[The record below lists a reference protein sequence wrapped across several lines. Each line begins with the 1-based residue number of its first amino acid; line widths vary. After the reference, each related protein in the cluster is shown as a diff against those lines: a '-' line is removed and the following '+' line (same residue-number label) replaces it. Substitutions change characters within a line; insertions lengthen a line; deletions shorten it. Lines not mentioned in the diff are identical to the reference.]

1 MSVIINN
8 TGNRLVGTI
17 GQRNDLTRFKGMR
30 VRVADA
36 TADENLGA
44 GEAEYLWTGSK
55 WDTIWSSIKAEEWDE
70 KAVYSELGYVKQLD
84 DSYKLE
90 KANIGAY
97 DLDVV
102 VTTGSIDLA
111 KTQIAVVNVTT
122 NRTISFTN
130 APSANRAMCVIIK
143 LKGKAG
149 TVTWPVGIKWHSGNA
164 PELGDDYTLVSLL
177 WDGTEW
183 VGMESAKV

>member
-1 MSVIINN
+1 MSIIINY
-8 TGNRLVGTI
+8 TGNELVDNI
-17 GQRNDLTRFKGMR
+17 SQRNALPKFKGMR
-30 VRVADA
+30 VRVSDA
-36 TADENLGA
+36 SDDSNLGS
-44 GEAEYLWTGSK
+44 GSAEYLWNGTN
-55 WDTIWSSIKAEEWDE
+55 WDTIWSSLRVNEWNNKAD
-70 KAVYSELGYVKQLD
+70 YSELGFVQQPD
-84 DSYKLE
+84 QSYKLE
-90 KANIGAY
+90 KANLGSY

-102 VTTGSIDLA
+102 ITTGPINLA

-130 APSANRAMCVIIK
+130 APGSNRAMSVLVK

-149 TVTWPVGIKWHSGNA
+149 TVTWPAGIKWHSGSA

-183 VGMESAKV
+183 VGMESAKA